1 MAYSLCNS
9 STNFTFTD
17 TMQTSVALTN
27 MYLYLSIFNPQ
38 YYDEFMQVSGL
49 SSTEEFDFFY
59 KDDNSLF

>member
-1 MAYSLCNS
+1 
-9 STNFTFTD
+9 
-17 TMQTSVALTN
+17 MQTSVALTN